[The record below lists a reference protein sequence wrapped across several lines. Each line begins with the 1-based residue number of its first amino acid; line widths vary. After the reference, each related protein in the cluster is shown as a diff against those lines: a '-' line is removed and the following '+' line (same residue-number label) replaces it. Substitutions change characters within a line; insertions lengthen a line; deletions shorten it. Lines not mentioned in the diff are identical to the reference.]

1 MNQKPIYISR
11 YIHVPLRILAMKSLE
26 FSMGPVKLSQAN
38 ATTAAWFLREE
49 VADPP
54 GFATFRQKIL
64 TLGFCSTAFHI
75 FMYSSAQYRFKMIIL
90 HIRVL

>member
-1 MNQKPIYISR
+1 MNQNPYIYIH
-11 YIHVPLRILAMKSLE
+11 IHMYSCSPTNTCHEVIR
-26 FSMGPVKLSQAN
+26 FFNGHVKLPQAN

-64 TLGFCSTAFHI
+64 TLGFFNS
-75 FMYSSAQYRFKMIIL
+75 IL
-90 HIRVL
+90 HF